1 MTATFPAIETK
12 GLTKKFG
19 NFTAVKGLDLSIK
32 QGQLYALLGPNGSG
46 KTTAIKMI
54 VGILRPTA
62 GEARVLG
69 RRIPDRSVA
78 TKMAYMPQE
87 TAIYKDL
94 TVHEN
99 MWFMG
104 QIYGVDG
111 KTFAKREKE
120 ILKFIGLEDWKDEVV
135 QNLSGGMKHRTSLAC
150 ALVPKPRILI
160 LDEPTVGVDPELRAN
175 FWEYFQELKSDGT
188 TLVITTHYMDEARH
202 CEKVGFLRDGR
213 LIIEGDPT
221 NIMERT
227 GTDNLEDAFLAVARG
242 KVEASEIKKEK
253 AKDQDDDGGED
264 DNGGDEE

>member
-1 MTATFPAIETK
+1 MDTAAIQTK
-12 GLTKKFG
+12 KLTKKFG
-19 NFTAVKGLDLSIK
+19 DFTAVKDLDLRINE
-32 QGQLYALLGPNGSG
+32 GQLYALLGPNGSG

-54 VGILRPTA
+54 VGLLKPTA
-62 GEARVLG
+62 GEAWVLG

-99 MWFMG
+99 MWFMA
-104 QIYGVDG
+104 QIYGIDG
-111 KTFAKREKE
+111 KTFSRREKE
-120 ILKFIGLEDWKDEVV
+120 ILKFIDLVDWRDEVV

-150 ALVPKPRILI
+150 ALVPKPRVLI

-175 FWEYFQELKSDGT
+175 FWDYFRKLKADGT
-188 TLVITTHYMDEARH
+188 TLIITTHYMDEARH

-221 NIMERT
+221 SIMERT

-242 KVEASEIKKEK
+242 KVGRAGGRTNAA
-253 AKDQDDDGGED
+253 AK
-264 DNGGDEE
+264 GDEEREGDAE